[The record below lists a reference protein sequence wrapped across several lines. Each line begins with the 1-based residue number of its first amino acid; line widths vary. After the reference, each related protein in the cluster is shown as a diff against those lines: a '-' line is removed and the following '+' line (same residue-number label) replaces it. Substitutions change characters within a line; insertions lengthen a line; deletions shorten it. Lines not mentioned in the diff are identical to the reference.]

1 MGFENLF
8 ILDPSTYAC
17 DQCTVDSARKLWET
31 LRRRSQDLAMWASR
45 SSIQPKL
52 IPYPSAYAS
61 DWGRLRGVIALVQD
75 RSIDPSSP
83 KSQ

>member
-31 LRRRSQDLAMWASR
+31 LRRRSQDLAIWASR

-52 IPYPSAYAS
+52 IPDPSAYAS
-61 DWGRLRGVIALVQD
+61 DW
-75 RSIDPSSP
+75 PSWAEELWVRDWNLFD
-83 KSQ
+83 